1 MLKSFFLFFLI
12 SLSFESY
19 SQEKVLWSYHYDET
33 NEELVLD
40 AQIADGW
47 HIYSQVINEG
57 IGPIPTSF
65 TYFENSDVKLIGKTI
80 EPESIREYDENF
92 EGELNFFKDK
102 VEFVQELKFSKST
115 IKEFC
120 DYRPMSENAQ
130 IREDFE
136 QMYKDDPNIFYLRMA
151 LENHLGQ
158 RMVLRG

>member
-47 HIYSQVINEG
+47 YIYSQVINEG

-92 EGELNFFKDK
+92 EGELNFFKENATFKQKMKVSTSTSVKGVITYMTCNDTMCLPPK
-102 VEFVQELKFSKST
+102 DVEFVIT
-115 IKEFC
+115 INK
-120 DYRPMSENAQ
+120 
-130 IREDFE
+130 
-136 QMYKDDPNIFYLRMA
+136 L
-151 LENHLGQ
+151 
-158 RMVLRG
+158 

>member
-92 EGELNFFKDK
+92 EGELNFFKENATFKQKMKVSTSTSVKGVITYMTCNDTMCLPPK
-102 VEFVQELKFSKST
+102 GVEFVIT
-115 IKEFC
+115 INK
-120 DYRPMSENAQ
+120 
-130 IREDFE
+130 
-136 QMYKDDPNIFYLRMA
+136 L
-151 LENHLGQ
+151 
-158 RMVLRG
+158 

>member
-47 HIYSQVINEG
+47 YIYSQVINEG

-80 EPESIREYDENF
+80 EPESIR
-92 EGELNFFKDK
+92 
-102 VEFVQELKFSKST
+102 
-115 IKEFC
+115 
-120 DYRPMSENAQ
+120 
-130 IREDFE
+130 
-136 QMYKDDPNIFYLRMA
+136 
-151 LENHLGQ
+151 
-158 RMVLRG
+158 